1 MKAAILT
8 GRDPQ
13 HFAGGIENYCGQL
26 TRLLQKRGVSAD
38 VYHCDS
44 VTPSR
49 GWSEFESRCFE
60 IGRAFNA
67 RDRQYDFV
75 LANSYFGFG
84 YFPPRV
90 RTYTV
95 YHISHAAFAEA
106 IRDVVPPSEYL
117 KYLSLCGEIG
127 DVVSAFRR
135 VNVAVSESVRE
146 ELERH
151 HGMTDV
157 QVVLNGVDTQLFR
170 PIADR
175 NLLKEQWQI
184 PQKALVGI
192 YVGRWDLTK
201 GCDILEPVI
210 RNTPEVYW
218 ILALSPGGFPCPL
231 QGVAGVIIKEGLT
244 QDRLVELY
252 SLADFMLFPSR
263 YESFGYAI
271 VEAMACELPVIVTP
285 VGVAKETYADEPFH
299 QLLLPAF
306 SSGKETLVASALH
319 AILALRTKR
328 GLRKDV
334 GMAGR
339 SVVTSHFSLARWE
352 AEMESLLGLGA
363 ANE

>member
-8 GRDPQ
+8 GRNPL

-26 TRLLQKRGVSAD
+26 TRLLQKRGVPAD
-38 VYHCDS
+38 VYHFDS
-44 VTPSR
+44 AVLSSE
-49 GWSEFESRCFE
+49 WSEFESGCFE
-60 IGRAFNA
+60 IGRTLKSQ
-67 RDRQYDFV
+67 DRPYDLV
-75 LANSYFGFG
+75 IANSYFGFG

-90 RTYTV
+90 RTHTI

-117 KYLSLCGEIG
+117 KYLCLCGEIG

-146 ELERH
+146 ELKRH
-151 HGMTDV
+151 HGLTDV
-157 QVVLNGVDTQLFR
+157 RVVHNGVDTQLFR

-175 NLLKEQWQI
+175 NLLREKWQI
-184 PQKALVGI
+184 PQKAFVGI

-210 RNTPEVYW
+210 RNSPEVYW
-218 ILALSPGGFPCPL
+218 VLALGPGGSPCPL
-231 QGVAGVIIKEGLT
+231 QGVAGVMIKEGLSP
-244 QDRLVELY
+244 DLLVELY

-271 VEAMACELPVIVTP
+271 VEAMACELPVITTP
-285 VGVAKETYADEPFH
+285 VGVVKEIYSAEPFYR
-299 QLLLPAF
+299 LLLPAF
-306 SSGKETLVASALH
+306 SCGKEALVASALH
-319 AILALRTKR
+319 AIHTLRTK
-328 GLRKDV
+328 K
-334 GMAGR
+334 GMGTDIGVAGR
-339 SVVTSHFSLARWE
+339 SVVTNRFSLDRWE

-363 ANE
+363 AND

>member
-106 IRDVVPPSEYL
+106 IRDVVPRSEFL
-117 KYLSLCGEIG
+117 KYLYQCGELG
-127 DVVSAFRR
+127 DVISGFGRGR
-135 VNVAVSESVRE
+135 VAVSESVKA
-146 ELERH
+146 ELEQQY
-151 HGMTDV
+151 GLTDV
-157 QVVLNGVDTQLFR
+157 RVVYNGIDTNLFR
-170 PIADR
+170 RISDR
-175 NLLKEQWQI
+175 RALREKWEI
-184 PQKALVGI
+184 PLDAFVGI

-201 GCDILEPVI
+201 GCDVLQSVIL
-210 RNTPEVYW
+210 NSPETFWV
-218 ILALSPGGFPCPL
+218 LSLGPGGVPCPF
-231 QGVAGVIIKEGLT
+231 QGTAGVMIKEGLPG
-244 QDRLVELY
+244 DLLVELY

-271 VEAMACELPVIVTP
+271 VEAMSCELPVIVTP
-285 VGVAKETYADEPFH
+285 VGVAKEIYADEPFH
-299 QLLLPAF
+299 QLLMPAF
-306 SSGKETLVASALH
+306 SSGKEALIASALH
-319 AILALRTKR
+319 AIFTLRWNRRLGEHAGK
-328 GLRKDV
+328 
-334 GMAGR
+334 AGR
-339 SVVTSHFSLARWE
+339 SEVARRFSLERWE
-352 AEMESLLGLGA
+352 AEMASVLELSES
-363 ANE
+363 NE